1 MADSQC
7 FIIDSVNSK
16 STSVLAALN
25 HNKRAIQANR
35 GALGDINATRTTL
48 NYCLAGDSTPD
59 AINKHYKAQLAYA
72 GINKLRKNGVLLV
85 EIVFSLPIT
94 RRGQDT
100 RPFFKDCLAFTRKH
114 FSNIELISFDV
125 HLDQAADHAH
135 ALLMPLIDGKLQ
147 GDKVKGNRA
156 NIQRLRDLFYSEVG
170 SKHGLANNASK
181 RLSVQETTNLAHKV
195 LKMLKSDSVRSSSVW
210 AVVSNHIRESPQN
223 YAELLGIE
231 IKQSNN
237 EIPIKSFVDIKRSH
251 GAGVFI
257 K

>member
-7 FIIDSVNSK
+7 FIIDSVNAN

-25 HNKRAIQANR
+25 HNKRAIQATR
-35 GALGDINATRTTL
+35 GALSDITAARTAL

-59 AINKHYKAQLAYA
+59 SINKHYKAQLAYA

-94 RRGQDT
+94 RRGQDN
-100 RPFFKDCLAFTRKH
+100 RLFFIDCLAFTCKH
-114 FSNIELISFDV
+114 FSAIELISFDV

-170 SKHGLANNASK
+170 SKHGLANNAFK
-181 RLSVQETTNLAHKV
+181 RLSVQDTTNLASKV
-195 LKMLKSDSVRSSSVW
+195 LSALNSDSVRASSVW
-210 AVVSNHIRESPQN
+210 AVVSNHIREAPQK

-237 EIPIKSFVDIKRSH
+237 VRPIKSFVDIKRSH
-251 GAGVFI
+251 GAGTFV